1 MTTMPKAEPVD
12 VPASAA
18 WDTDLVAVYR
28 VDYGRRPIGGVAT
41 GTRYSAMQKEP
52 SPRRGG
58 ATWHSGFWTATIGGA
73 GSMNARTGARTTA

>member
-28 VDYGRRPIGGVAT
+28 VDYGRLVRLAYLLTGHAAVAEELGQDAFVAT
-41 GTRYSAMQKEP
+41 HHAGDRLRDPHPYVRS
-52 SPRRGG
+52 R
-58 ATWHSGFWTATIGGA
+58 TA
-73 GSMNARTGARTTA
+73 